1 MAYKKNVGLVSLMI
15 MVTHNVLNSSKNV
28 SFLTKIASEASKVLV
43 QTLILMPETIMD
55 KLL

>member
-28 SFLTKIASEASKVLV
+28 SFLTKMRAKREGFMVDIDFNA
-43 QTLILMPETIMD
+43 QNND
-55 KLL
+55 D